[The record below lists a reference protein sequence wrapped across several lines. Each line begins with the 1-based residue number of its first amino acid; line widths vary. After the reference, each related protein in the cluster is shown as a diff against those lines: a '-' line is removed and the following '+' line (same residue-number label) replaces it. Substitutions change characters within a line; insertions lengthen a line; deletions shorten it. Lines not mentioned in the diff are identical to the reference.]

1 MSQEKSASAPRRP
14 VVLIILDGFGV
25 SPCKQNNGIA
35 QAHTP
40 KLDDL
45 FAHYSSTTLSA
56 SGLAVGLPDGQMG
69 NSEVGH
75 LTLGCGQVVRS
86 DMMHIND
93 AIASGEFYRNPVL
106 LAALDDAAAR
116 NRPIHLIGLVSDG
129 GVHSHIN
136 HLKALIRLC
145 GQRGVRP
152 LLHAFTDGR
161 DTSPKSALGFLQQI
175 EPLLADNGGA
185 VASIM
190 GRFYAMDRDN
200 RWERT
205 EQAWRALTQGEGE
218 PAASSEKAVK
228 SAYLAGDT
236 DEFIPPTLLPAFDA
250 IRTDDPVICFNFR
263 KDRPKQIVQALGERH
278 FTEFDRGDC
287 SPAHITCFAQYD
299 ARFDMPYA
307 FDHEHPEITLS
318 QVLSENGLSQFH
330 CAETEKYAHVTYFFN
345 GGQTSP
351 AKGETQHLVPS
362 PKVAT
367 YDQQPAMSAGAVA
380 DAVVEAIDSRDYAFI
395 VVNFAN
401 GDMVGHTA
409 VRDAVIEA
417 VETLDR
423 EASRVVE
430 AAKHAGYSVILT
442 ADHGNCEEMVDP
454 VTQTPHTQHTTYP
467 VPCLVL
473 DELAWALSCTSS
485 IASIA
490 PTVLQLMGLE
500 KPEQM
505 TAHSLLLKPFASE
518 KNEAALQG
526 VA

>member
-1 MSQEKSASAPRRP
+1 MPQERSAPVPRRP
-14 VVLIILDGFGV
+14 VVLVILDGVGV
-25 SPCKQNNGIA
+25 SPCKQNNGVA
-35 QAHTP
+35 QADTP
-40 KLDDL
+40 RLDAL
-45 FAHYSSTTLSA
+45 FAHHGSTTLSA

-86 DMMHIND
+86 DMVHIND
-93 AIASGEFYRNPVL
+93 EIESGSFFHNPVL
-106 LAALDDAAAR
+106 LAALDDAVAR
-116 NRPIHLIGLVSDG
+116 GRPMHLLGLVSDG
-129 GVHSHIN
+129 GVHSHLE
-136 HLKALIRLC
+136 HLKALVRLC

-152 LLHAFTDGR
+152 LLHAITDGR
-161 DTSPKSALGFLQQI
+161 DTSPKSAMGFLRQI

-205 EQAWRALTQGEGE
+205 ERAWRALTQGEGTQ
-218 PAASSEKAVK
+218 ASSSEQAIKR
-228 SAYLAGDT
+228 AYLAGET

-250 IRTDDPVICFNFR
+250 VRSDDPVIVFNFR
-263 KDRPKQIVQALGERH
+263 KDRPKQIVQALAARD
-278 FTEFDRGDC
+278 FTEFDRGGFN
-287 SPAHITCFAQYD
+287 PARLTCFTQYD
-299 ARFDMPYA
+299 DRFDLPYA
-307 FDHEHPEITLS
+307 FEHEQPSITLS
-318 QVLSENGLSQFH
+318 QVLSEKGLTQFH

-362 PKVAT
+362 PKVST
-367 YDQQPAMSAGAVA
+367 YDQQPAMSAAAVA
-380 DAVVEAIDSRDYAFI
+380 DAVVEAIDSGDYDFI

-409 VRDAVIEA
+409 VREAVIEA

-430 AAKHAGYSVILT
+430 AAEQAGYSVILT

-454 VTQTPHTQHTTYP
+454 ITQSPHTQHTTYP
-467 VPCLVL
+467 VPCLLL
-473 DELAWALSCTSS
+473 DEQAWALSCTSS

-500 KPEQM
+500 IPTQM
-505 TAHSLLLKPFASE
+505 TAHSLLLKPFA
-518 KNEAALQG
+518 KPNDKTALKG